1 MNPITPKGWRFLAL
15 LFMALCVF
23 LVTLN
28 IWSVNR
34 MERIVN
40 DQQLTIEH
48 YRAATGA
55 PAVIDGSYKEY
66 IESLMP

>member
-34 MERIVN
+34 MS
-40 DQQLTIEH
+40 DM
-48 YRAATGA
+48 
-55 PAVIDGSYKEY
+55 IDEQAEITKPIPG
-66 IESLMP
+66 L